1 MCTNRVQLPKKQGF
15 SVYITKKIPT
25 IGYLYFVL
33 NCVYIWETTNSTK

>member
-1 MCTNRVQLPKKQGF
+1 MCTNRVQMLLKQGL
-15 SVYITKKIPT
+15 SVCITKKIPT